1 MRISEG
7 KTQRWSAA
15 WMGTA
20 LSFLQHD
27 SAGARP
33 LCWMSHVPGCYSNS
47 ALQSCHA
54 AVRAVERCNR
64 NTEEPEWGITQHSRA
79 WNTREQ
85 PTPSAECAPN
95 RSLQNIPPEPK
106 DSSYTLRLQHFFPTK
121 HQTTVNV
128 NRIEV
133 YSIDTYRILVLL
145 LPLSFPIQH
154 FYICSV

>member
-1 MRISEG
+1 MNYRYHDLPRSAPARRDLEEKTMRASEG
-7 KTQRWSAA
+7 KTERWHAA

-54 AVRAVERCNR
+54 AVRAVEQCNR
-64 NTEEPEWGITQHSRA
+64 NTEEPERGITQHNRA
-79 WNTREQ
+79 WNTWEQ

-106 DSSYTLRLQHFFPTK
+106 NSSDITRTRGQTGLTLT
-121 HQTTVNV
+121 
-128 NRIEV
+128 
-133 YSIDTYRILVLL
+133 LVQCG
-145 LPLSFPIQH
+145 LPK
-154 FYICSV
+154 